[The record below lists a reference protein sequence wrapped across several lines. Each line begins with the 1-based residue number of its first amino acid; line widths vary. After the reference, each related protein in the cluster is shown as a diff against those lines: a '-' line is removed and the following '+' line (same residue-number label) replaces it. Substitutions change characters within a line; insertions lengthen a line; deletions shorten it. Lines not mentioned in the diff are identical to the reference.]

1 MGRRHCA
8 IVRALPENSKASRQ
22 NLKINN
28 RADNLKM
35 NISATGPTSAVNQA
49 HLQGQGLLWDVFCRV
64 IDNFGDIGVC
74 WRLCADLAGR
84 GQRVRLWLD
93 DGSALEW
100 MAPGALE
107 GQHANITVHPW
118 LETMDSQAL
127 EDLEPANVWIEAFGC
142 EIEPVFIS
150 CYRQHTGTTPVWIN
164 LEYLS
169 AEPFVERSHTLPS
182 PVMSGPAKGWTKYF
196 YYPGFT
202 EKTGGLLREPW
213 IKDRQA
219 LRSEASKAAWLQ
231 KFGITWQGEKLISLF
246 CYAAAPVTA
255 LLESLENFGEPVRLL
270 VTKGQAKT
278 AVQKVQR
285 ERNQPR
291 SFDIS
296 FLPLVSQTDYDQ
308 LLGACDLN
316 FVRGEDSLVRAL
328 WAGKPLVWQIYPQ
341 EDGAHHAKLHAFL
354 DQMEAPA
361 SLHQWHQ
368 SWNGLTRQDSLQTLK
383 SPLLAEWQST
393 AEAFRGRLTSQPD
406 LTQQLIEFVTDKGE
420 AVKKR

>member
-1 MGRRHCA
+1 
-8 IVRALPENSKASRQ
+8 
-22 NLKINN
+22 
-28 RADNLKM
+28 M
-35 NISATGPTSAVNQA
+35 NISATGPTSAVNHA
-49 HLQGQGLLWDVFCRV
+49 HLQGQGLLWDIFCRV

-93 DGSALEW
+93 DGSALKW

-107 GQHANITVHPW
+107 EQHANLTFNPW
-118 LETMDSQAL
+118 LEAMDSQGL

-142 EIEPVFIS
+142 DIPPLFIS
-150 CYRQHTGTTPVWIN
+150 RYRQHTGTAPIWIN

-182 PVMSGPAKGWTKYF
+182 PVMSGPAKGWIKYF

-213 IKDRQA
+213 NQDRQM
-219 LRSEASKAAWLQ
+219 LKIEVSKAAWLQ
-231 KFGITWQGEKLISLF
+231 KLGVSWKGEKLISLF
-246 CYAAAPVTA
+246 CYTSAPVA
-255 LLESLENFGEPVRLL
+255 GLLESLENFGEPVRIL
-270 VTKGQAKT
+270 VTEGQSKA

-291 SFDIS
+291 SFDMS
-296 FLPLVSQTDYDQ
+296 FLPLMSQTDYDQ
-308 LLGACDLN
+308 LLWACDLN
-316 FVRGEDSLVRAL
+316 LVRGEDSLVRAL

-354 DQMEAPA
+354 DRMEAPA

-368 SWNGLTRQDSLQTLK
+368 SWNGLTHQDSLQTLNP
-383 SPLLAEWQST
+383 PLLAEWQST
-393 AEAFRGRLTSQPD
+393 AEAFRGRLKSQLD
-406 LTQQLIEFVTDKGE
+406 LTQQLIEFVTIKRE

>member
-1 MGRRHCA
+1 
-8 IVRALPENSKASRQ
+8 LPENSKASHQ

-35 NISATGPTSAVNQA
+35 NISASGPTSAINQA
-49 HLQGQGLLWDVFCRV
+49 HLQGQGLLWDIFCRV

-93 DGSALEW
+93 DVSALKW

-118 LETMDSQAL
+118 LETMDFQGLQTL
-127 EDLEPANVWIEAFGC
+127 ESAQVWIEAFGC
-142 EIEPVFIS
+142 EIEQAFIS
-150 CYRQHTGTTPVWIN
+150 CYRQHTEVAPVWIN

-169 AEPFVERSHTLPS
+169 AETLVERSHTLPS

-202 EKTGGLLREPW
+202 GKTGGLLREPW
-213 IKDRQA
+213 IQERQT

-231 KFGITWQGEKLISLF
+231 KFGITWKGEKLISLF
-246 CYAAAPVTA
+246 CYASAPVA
-255 LLESLENFGEPVRLL
+255 GLLESLENFGEPVRLL
-270 VTKGQAKT
+270 VTEGQAKT
-278 AVQKVQR
+278 AVQKILR
-285 ERNQPR
+285 ERNKPR
-291 SFDIS
+291 SFDMS
-296 FLPLVSQTDYDQ
+296 FLPLMSQTDYDQ
-308 LLGACDLN
+308 LLGACDFN

-354 DQMEAPA
+354 DRMEAPV

-368 SWNGLTRQDSLQTLK
+368 TWNGLTHQDSVQPLK
-383 SPLLAEWQST
+383 TPLLAEWQST
-393 AEAFRGRLTSQPD
+393 AEAFCGRLKSQPD
-406 LTQQLIEFVTDKGE
+406 LTQQLIEFVAVKGE